1 MTLRRKILFG
11 FGGALLLL
19 AITLAW
25 AVWNIVHLGQASD
38 AILRENYKSILAAEN
53 MIDAIERQ
61 DSATLLVILNYDEEG
76 LRQFRENEAQF
87 LQWLGRA
94 RDNITI
100 EGEKE
105 IIDRIDSGYADYLAR
120 FSDLQGTK
128 NKAPGDTGK
137 TYHESVLPVF
147 SAVRDACTNLRDL
160 NQQTMFDASKRAE
173 ILARTAF
180 VSTLGIGAAALLI
193 GLGYS
198 LVLSGRLVRPLRDM
212 LDASHAIAEG
222 KYEVSIP
229 AESRDE
235 LGRLADGFNAMAG
248 RLALYHRLNVEKVVA
263 EKRKADAVLRSI
275 EDGIVVVDA
284 DLKVSE
290 INPTAARILGT
301 DDESV
306 GRHVLEMI
314 RNDKLFG
321 YLRDAAEKGISPRL
335 EGEKAILTTG
345 HGDNERHYLFAVTPV
360 HGQGEARY
368 GAVLLLRDVTRLQE
382 VNRLKSEFVMTA
394 SHELRTPLQSITMS
408 MNLLKERARDRF
420 GNEDREL
427 LDTSLEELHRLT
439 ALINDLLDLS
449 KLEAGKIGMDMDSVE
464 AGLLVDKALS
474 VIGEQARNRNI
485 TLSAEISNGLPKVR
499 ADANK
504 IVWVLTNL
512 LSNALRYVDG
522 GGRITVV
529 AEAAGNWLY
538 LSVRDNGPGIPA
550 ELQSRIFEKF
560 VQADSPKSVGGT
572 GLGLAICREIVRAH
586 KGTIWVESK
595 EGEGATFTFA
605 LPVVGPCK
613 REETD
618 EYAKN
623 TDR

>member
-11 FGGALLLL
+11 FGGTLLLL

-25 AVWNIVHLGQASD
+25 AVWNLVHLGQASD

-61 DSATLLVILNYDEEG
+61 DSATLLVILDYEEEG
-76 LRQFRENEAQF
+76 LRQFRENETQF

-105 IIDRIDSGYADYLAR
+105 IIDRIESGYAEYLAE
-120 FSDLQGTK
+120 FTK
-128 NKAPGDTGK
+128 LRDVKISSPPQTGN
-137 TYHESVLPVF
+137 TYHEAVLPVF
-147 SAVRDACTNLRDL
+147 VRVRDACVHLREL

-173 ILARTAF
+173 TLARTAF
-180 VSTLGIGAAALLI
+180 VSTMGIGAAALLI

-198 LVLSGRLVRPLRDM
+198 LILSARLVRPLRHM
-212 LDASHAIAEG
+212 LEASRAIAEG
-222 KYEVSIP
+222 EYEVNVP
-229 AESRDE
+229 AESSDE
-235 LGRLADGFNAMAG
+235 LGHLAEGFNAMAG
-248 RLALYHRLNVEKVVA
+248 KLALYHRLNVEKLVA

-301 DDESV
+301 DDESAE
-306 GRHVLEMI
+306 GRHVLEII

-321 YLRDAAEKGISPRL
+321 YLRDAAEKGVSPRL
-335 EGEKAILTTG
+335 EGDKAILTTG
-345 HGDNERHYLFAVTPV
+345 EGESERHYLFAVTPV
-360 HGQGEARY
+360 RGQGEARY

-408 MNLLKERARDRF
+408 MNLLQERT
-420 GNEDREL
+420 EDRLEKEESEL
-427 LDTSLEELHRLT
+427 LQTSLEELHRLT
-439 ALINDLLDLS
+439 AMINDLLDLS
-449 KLEAGKIGMDMDSVE
+449 KLEAGKIGMDIDAIE
-464 AGLLVDKALS
+464 AELLVQKALS
-474 VIGEQARNRNI
+474 VFDGQVKERNVSLTTDI
-485 TLSAEISNGLPKVR
+485 QDDLPKIR

-512 LSNALRYVDG
+512 ISNALRYVEDG
-522 GGRITVV
+522 TGRIAVT
-529 AEAAGNWLY
+529 AERAGEWMHI
-538 LSVRDNGPGIPA
+538 SVRDNGPGIPT
-550 ELQSRIFEKF
+550 ELQSRIFERF
-560 VQADSPKSVGGT
+560 VQAESPKSVGGT

-586 KGTIWVESK
+586 KGSIWVDSK
-595 EGEGATFTFA
+595 EGEGTTFTFA
-605 LPVVGPCK
+605 LPIPEQQR
-613 REETD
+613 RENRD
-618 EYAKN
+618 E
-623 TDR
+623 